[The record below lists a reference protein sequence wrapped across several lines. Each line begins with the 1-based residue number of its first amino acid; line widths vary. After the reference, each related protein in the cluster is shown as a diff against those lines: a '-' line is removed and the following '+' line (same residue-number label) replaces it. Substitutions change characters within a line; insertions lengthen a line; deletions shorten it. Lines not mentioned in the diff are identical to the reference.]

1 MQATVC
7 FSHGKESGPWGTKI
21 QRLAEEA
28 RKLGWAVE
36 SLDYRGLEVAAR
48 EALLAAWCEAQVE
61 PPVLVG
67 SSLGAH
73 VALTQAA
80 RARALFLIA
89 PAVYMP
95 GYEWATPPPPA
106 VPTTVVHG
114 WYDEIVPVDN
124 ALRFAREAG
133 CSLHVLPG
141 DHRLIAQL
149 EPMAGLFRQFLMT
162 QGA

>member
-1 MQATVC
+1 MPSTVC

-28 RKLGWAVE
+28 RQLGWPVE
-36 SLDYRGLEVAAR
+36 SLDYRGLEVGDR
-48 EALLAAWCEAQVE
+48 ETLLANWCEAQSR

-73 VALTQAA
+73 VALTQAD

-89 PAVYMP
+89 PAVYMA
-95 GYEWATPPPPA
+95 GYEWATPAPPA
-106 VPTTVVHG
+106 VPVTVVHG
-114 WYDEIVPVDN
+114 WQDEIVPVDN
-124 ALRFAREAG
+124 ALRFAREAN

-141 DHRLIAQL
+141 DHRLIARL
-149 EPMAGLFRQFLMT
+149 DTLAGLFRQFLMT
-162 QGA
+162 LAA